1 MAYGEVTVLNS
12 SHHKY
17 AHSEYHR
24 KKMSPRMTVAISGF
38 KSARIL
44 RFFYVRDD

>member
-17 AHSEYHR
+17 ADPEYHR
-24 KKMSPRMTVAISGF
+24 EKMSPANGGG
-38 KSARIL
+38 
-44 RFFYVRDD
+44 